1 MDRKSSPLQKLAIVA
16 ALSVAGLA
24 TAGCNPIRDTH
35 GFTAQGQDQLK
46 VEPGVDTKSTVLAR
60 LGSPSTQSS
69 FEQTAAWYYITTI
82 QERYAFYKPQTVNRE
97 VLVVKFDAQDKV
109 ATVDRYGMERGRVI
123 SYSGDSTPTRGR
135 ELGILEQIFGNIGGT
150 PPIRTEEDPRDQRR

>member
-1 MDRKSSPLQKLAIVA
+1 MDRTTPSFRTLGMALAVA
-16 ALSVAGLA
+16 AAGLA
-24 TAGCNPIRDTH
+24 TTACNPIRDTH

-69 FEQTAAWYYITTI
+69 FDQPAWYYVTTV

-97 VLVVKFDAQDKV
+97 ILVVKFDGEDKV
-109 ATVDRYGMERGRVI
+109 ATVDRYGMERGRVV
-123 SYSGDSTPTRGR
+123 SYNGDRTPTRGR
-135 ELGILEQIFGNIGGT
+135 ELGLLEQIFGNIGGT
-150 PPIRTEEDPRDQRR
+150 PPIRTEEDPRERRR

>member
-1 MDRKSSPLQKLAIVA
+1 MDRHPLSLRTLGMTLAVA
-16 ALSVAGLA
+16 VSALA
-24 TAGCNPIRDTH
+24 TTACNPIRDTH

-60 LGSPSTQSS
+60 LGSPSTQSA
-69 FEQTAAWYYITTI
+69 FDQTAWYYVTTI

-97 VLVVKFDAQDKV
+97 ILVVKFDGEDKV

-123 SYSGDSTPTRGR
+123 SYNGDRTPTRGR
-135 ELGILEQIFGNIGGT
+135 ELGLLEQIFGNIGGT
-150 PPIRTEEDPRDQRR
+150 PPIRTEEDPRANRR

>member
-1 MDRKSSPLQKLAIVA
+1 MDRHPLPLRTLGMTLAVA
-16 ALSVAGLA
+16 ASALVT
-24 TAGCNPIRDTH
+24 TACNPIRDTH

-60 LGSPSTQSS
+60 LGSPSTQSA
-69 FEQTAAWYYITTI
+69 FDQTAWYYVTTI

-97 VLVVKFDAQDKV
+97 ILVVKFDGEDKV

-123 SYSGDSTPTRGR
+123 SYNGDRTPTRGR
-135 ELGILEQIFGNIGGT
+135 ELGLLEQIFGNIGGT
-150 PPIRTEEDPRDQRR
+150 PPIRTQEDPRQNRR

>member
-1 MDRKSSPLQKLAIVA
+1 MAVAVA
-16 ALSVAGLA
+16 AAGIVV
-24 TAGCNPIRDTH
+24 TACNPIRDTH

-69 FEQTAAWYYITTI
+69 FDQPAWYYITTI

-97 VLVVKFDAQDKV
+97 ILVVKFDAEDKV
-109 ATVDRYGMERGRVI
+109 ASVDRYGMERGRVV
-123 SYSGDSTPTRGR
+123 SYSDDSTPTRGR
-135 ELGILEQIFGNIGGT
+135 ELGLLEQIFGNVGGT
-150 PPIRTEEDPRDQRR
+150 PPIRTEEDPRDRRR